1 MSKQENKEKKWNV
14 MKYDENDLVYE
25 CLQLVDSSA
34 ACHQTPCI
42 RAIVIE

>member
-14 MKYDENDLVYE
+14 MKYGEIWWEWPSLWMF
-25 CLQLVDSSA
+25 A
-34 ACHQTPCI
+34 ACHHTPCI